1 MQKGFIVE
9 IQELFDGEIEI
20 PTLPEVYYDFK
31 EAMEDPDG
39 SFDEISEIIS
49 IDTGLSLRLLKIV
62 NSAFYAFP
70 SQIETISHAISVVG
84 LEQLN
89 NLVLSTVVIDRFKN
103 IPDSVI
109 NMESFWKHSIACG
122 LAARTIASLRKE
134 VNTERFFVAGML
146 HDIGRLVLALSA
158 PFSILSVFMRCKAEE
173 ISLNEAEKAI
183 LGFSHTDVGQRLLK
197 DWKLPVFHQKVVGN
211 HHQSDSSLDLESG
224 ILNIADHIAN
234 DLKLGDSG
242 EVLSPPPLDLELWEK
257 LQLPEGTNIEKIKAE
272 VEQLYN
278 STSQIFLQ
286 AA

>member
-1 MQKGFIVE
+1 ME
-9 IQELFDGEIEI
+9 IQELFEGEVEI

-49 IDTGLSLRLLKIV
+49 IDTGLSIRLLKIV

-70 SQIETISHAISVVG
+70 SQVETISHAISVIG

-89 NLVLSTVVIDRFKN
+89 NLVLSTVVMDRFKN

-134 VNTERFFVAGML
+134 VNAERFFVAGML
-146 HDIGRLVLALSA
+146 HDIGRLVLAMSA

-173 ISLNEAEKAI
+173 ISLHDAEKSI
-183 LGFSHTDVGQRLLK
+183 LGFSHTDVGQLLLK
-197 DWKLPVFHQKVVGN
+197 NWKLPAFHQNVVGN
-211 HHQSDSSLDLESG
+211 HHQSGSSIDLESG

-242 EVLSPPPLDLELWEK
+242 EGLSPPPLDLELWEK
-257 LQLPEGTNIEKIKAE
+257 LQLPEDTNIEEIKAE

-278 STSQIFLQ
+278 ATSQVFLQ

>member
-1 MQKGFIVE
+1 VE
-9 IQELFDGEIEI
+9 IQELFEGEIEI
-20 PTLPEVYYDFK
+20 PSLPEVYYDFK

-49 IDTGLSLRLLKIV
+49 IDTGLSIRLLKIV

-89 NLVLSTVVIDRFKN
+89 NLVLSTVVMDRFKN

-122 LAARTIASLRKE
+122 LAARNIASLRKE

-146 HDIGRLVLALSA
+146 HDVGRLVLAMSA
-158 PFSILSVFMRCKAEE
+158 PFSILSVFMRCKTEE
-173 ISLNEAEKAI
+173 ISLHDAEKSI
-183 LGFSHTDVGQRLLK
+183 LGFNHTDVGQLLLK
-197 DWKLPVFHQKVVGN
+197 NWKLPAFHQNIVGN
-211 HHQSDSSLDLESG
+211 HHQPTSSIDLESG
-224 ILNIADHIAN
+224 ILNVADHIAN

-242 EVLSPPPLDLELWEK
+242 EGLSPSPLDLELWEK
-257 LQLPEGTNIEKIKAE
+257 LQLPEGTNIEKVKAE

-278 STSQIFLQ
+278 ATSQVFLQ